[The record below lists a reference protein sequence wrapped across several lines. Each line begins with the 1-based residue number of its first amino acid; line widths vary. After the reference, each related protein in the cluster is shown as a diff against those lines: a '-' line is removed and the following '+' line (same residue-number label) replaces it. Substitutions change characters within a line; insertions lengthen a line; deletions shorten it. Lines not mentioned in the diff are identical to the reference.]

1 MKNPNSLYYSVARSA
16 TVLQQLWQLLM
27 DVCEHLHTMSAL
39 QFAFYDTWWTVT
51 NTRKV
56 IRK

>member
-1 MKNPNSLYYSVARSA
+1 MKNPNPFVIQIQYSVAHRA

-39 QFAFYDTWWTVT
+39 
-51 NTRKV
+51 
-56 IRK
+56 